1 MSEFQY
7 YEFQAIDRPL
17 TDEEQAD
24 IRKLSSRVEPTAHQ
38 AIFTYSFGDFRGDT
52 EQILARYFD
61 AMLYLANWGTKQLMF
76 RIPKSFIDLEQ
87 IEPYC
92 LENWISYSV
101 KGEYVILD
109 ILFYE
114 DGGGFWVE
122 GEGWLSSLV
131 SLRDDIMSQDYR
143 VLYLAWLRAI
153 TLEYIDEDTLEPPV
167 PPGLRELSK
176 PLRNFVELFDV
187 DKHLLQVAVESSA
200 DREVISDDM
209 VSQAIAKFSREECNE
224 FLLRLAQG
232 EPHLS
237 IELNRRLHKLIGISQ
252 PQSQQQRTIRQL
264 LETAEQERE
273 REEKRLAEE
282 AEAKRIQELEEL
294 ARQEDQIWQDVNALI
309 EKKQTKAYDEAV
321 QILLKL
327 QELAVYKEQ
336 EDVFQERLNQIYEQY
351 RRRPGLLSR
360 LRGADLQKRDE

>member
-1 MSEFQY
+1 MSTIF
-7 YEFQAIDRPL
+7 
-17 TDEEQAD
+17 
-24 IRKLSSRVEPTAHQ
+24 LS
-38 AIFTYSFGDFRGDT
+38 F
-52 EQILARYFD
+52 
-61 AMLYLANWGTKQLMF
+61 
-76 RIPKSFIDLEQ
+76 
-87 IEPYC
+87 YC
-92 LENWISYSV
+92 
-101 KGEYVILD
+101 
-109 ILFYE
+109 F
-114 DGGGFWVE
+114 FA
-122 GEGWLSSLV
+122 
-131 SLRDDIMSQDYR
+131 
-143 VLYLAWLRAI
+143 LYLAWLRAI

-167 PPGLRELSK
+167 PPGLRKLSK
-176 PLRNFVELFDV
+176 PLHNFVELFDV
-187 DKHLLQVAVESSA
+187 DEYLLQVAVESSA

-209 VSQAIAKFSREECNE
+209 INQAIAKLPHEECNE

-237 IELNRRLHKLIGISQ
+237 IELNRRLQKLIGISQ

-282 AEAKRIQELEEL
+282 AEAKRIQELETL
-294 ARQEDQIWQDVNALI
+294 AKQEDKIWQDVNALI

-336 EDVFQERLNQIYEQY
+336 ESVFQDRLNQIYEQY

-360 LRGADLQKRDE
+360 LRDADLQQG

>member
-7 YEFQAIDRPL
+7 YEFQTIDRPL

-38 AIFTYSFGDFRGDT
+38 AIFTYSFGDFRADP
-52 EQILARYFD
+52 EQVLAQYFD

-92 LENWISYSV
+92 LANWISYSV
-101 KGEYVILD
+101 KGEYIILD
-109 ILFYE
+109 LLFYE
-114 DGGGFWVE
+114 DGGEFWVE

-153 TLEYIDEDTLEPPV
+153 KLEYIDEDILELPV

-176 PLRNFVELFDV
+176 PLRDFVELFDV
-187 DKHLLQVAVESSA
+187 DKYLLQVATESST
-200 DREVISDDM
+200 DREVVSDEMLRQLIS
-209 VSQAIAKFSREECNE
+209 KLPREECDE
-224 FLLRLAQG
+224 FLLRLVQG
-232 EPHLS
+232 ELHLS
-237 IELNRRLHKLIGISQ
+237 IELNRRLQKLIGISQ

-264 LETAEQERE
+264 IETAEQERE

-282 AEAKRIQELEEL
+282 AEAKRIQELETL
-294 ARQEDQIWQDVNALI
+294 AKQEEQIWQDVDALI
-309 EKKQTKAYDEAV
+309 QKKQTKAYDEAV
-321 QILLKL
+321 QLLLKL

-336 EDVFQERLNQIYEQY
+336 ESVFQERLNQIYEQY

-360 LRGADLQKRDE
+360 LRDADLQQG